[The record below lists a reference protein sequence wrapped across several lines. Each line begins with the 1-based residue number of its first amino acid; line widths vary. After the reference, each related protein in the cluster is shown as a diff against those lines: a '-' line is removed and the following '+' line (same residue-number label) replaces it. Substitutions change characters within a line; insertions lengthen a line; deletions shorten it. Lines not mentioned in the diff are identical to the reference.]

1 MAKRSSTT
9 KRQDKKGRNL
19 EKGEYQQID
28 GRYMYIFRPDSREK
42 GKKKGKPIYIY
53 SWKLL
58 PTDKMPKGKPDDL
71 SLREKE
77 AELLEDKVKKVDS
90 HKKRTVTLNQLFEKH
105 MSLKTLKQSTRTNYL
120 YMYNKYV
127 RPVLGDY
134 LISEITYSDIDSLYQ
149 SLLHNG
155 FKPNSIE
162 IVQTILHP
170 VFKRAVKD
178 NIITQNPTDDMI
190 SEMKRHNSWE
200 KPKRHALTE
209 EQQTAFIN
217 YIKCSDTY
225 RHWLPLFTV
234 ALGTGL
240 RVGELIGLTWND
252 VKNGKISV
260 NHNLI
265 YRQQD
270 NGECEMHI
278 TTPKTQK
285 GIREIPIIDKVAQA
299 LNEERKKQ
307 MRNGLNTTEIDGYR
321 GFIFTNRYG
330 YVHNPQTIN
339 RAIKRIY
346 TAYNEQET
354 AQAKKEHREPLLLPH
369 FSMHHLRH
377 TFCTRFC
384 ENETNIKAIQEIMG
398 HADISTTMDVYN
410 EASEKKKKEAM
421 FNLQGKI
428 KIG

>member
-19 EKGEYQQID
+19 QKGEYQQTD
-28 GRYMYIFRPDSREK
+28 GRYMYIYRPK
-42 GKKKGKPIYIY
+42 MGKKLGKPQYYY

-58 PTDKMPKGKPDDL
+58 PTDKMPKGKPEGL
-71 SLREKE
+71 SLREIE
-77 AELLEDKVKKVDS
+77 EDIQNDKSKNIDTRKKN
-90 HKKRTVTLNQLFEKH
+90 TITLNQLFELH
-105 MSLKTLKQSTRTNYL
+105 MSLKKLKQSTRTNYN
-120 YMYNKYV
+120 YMFRKYV

-134 LISEITYSDIDSLYQ
+134 LISDITYTDIDKLYQ
-149 SLLHNG
+149 SLLNNG
-155 FKPNSIE
+155 FKPNSVE
-162 IVQTILHP
+162 IIQTILHP

-190 SEMKRHNSWE
+190 TEMKQKNSWE

-270 NGECEMHI
+270 NGKCEMHI

-285 GIREIPIIDKVAQA
+285 GIREIPIIDDVAQA

-307 MRNGLNTTEIDGYR
+307 MQNGLNTTEIDGYR

-369 FSMHHLRH
+369 FSIHNLRH

-384 ENETNIKAIQEIMG
+384 ENEPNVKVVQEIMG